1 MWVPGTLPPGLTER
15 AIEAAWPGTHTITSA
30 ASAPLPPGALT
41 EGGALRLARP
51 EILPLSVSHDPDAP
65 LRALAGAAAGL
76 GDGEHAIVQVLARPV
91 TGARLRRARRAARA
105 QRAGQPARLPVRL
118 LDLASPGGH
127 ASSGTRRTASRTDPE
142 LAAEIRAATEKLAS
156 PQWETLIRYGVATT
170 AAQIPDGAG
179 RWQARAATAQA
190 NARLRGLAHALASA
204 TALYTGRNWLARR
217 HLRHP
222 AEAISTRRLPR
233 GDLLSVPE
241 LAAIARLPAD
251 PALPGLA
258 RAGARAVAPP
268 PAIPL
273 PGPDVRPLGVSRH
286 RHAPPG
292 WPGRRRRPSP
302 PADLRADRNRQD
314 HPDRRADPVR
324 CHGRARRGV
333 HRPQRRR
340 RHRHHRP
347 PPRAGGGQG
356 GAVRPR
362 GPRRAAL
369 PERPARRRVR
379 HRHRRDHRQRHRDLP
394 PHLRRQLG
402 AAHRRHFPRRL
413 PDPARLGTARFR
425 PGHPRRYPRPAR
437 RRRLPPPA
445 DRRGPRPGAARL
457 LGLVRAAVGPH
468 PGALHRPADE
478 QAPRVPAPQVR
489 PAGHRRRAVHLRHG
503 RRPGPRRAVP
513 GPAAQRA
520 SSARRPRS
528 WSARSSSRA
537 PGRPRPAGPA
547 SPRPPGPTPA
557 CTSTR
562 RRTS

>member
-1 MWVPGTLPPGLTER
+1 MTFRLHTARPGPSPAPPGGPAGRYLTSPGGYTGHLARLLLAALAHYGPAAGPLLAAAVTAVIAGRAWLRRRQHAAFTADARTVTILAPPQAGPDGAAALWGHLTGLLRPPWARLWHGQPHLGWEYTWAGGTAAGMVIRMWVPGTLPPGLTER

-30 ASAPLPPGALT
+30 ASPPLPPGALT

-292 WPGRRRRPSP
+292 RPGRRRRPSP

-379 HRHRRDHRQRHRDLP
+379 HRHRRDHRQRHRHLP
-394 PHLRRQLG
+394 PHLRLLLG
-402 AAHRRHFPRRL
+402 AAHR
-413 PDPARLGTARFR
+413 
-425 PGHPRRYPRPAR
+425 
-437 RRRLPPPA
+437 
-445 DRRGPRPGAARL
+445 
-457 LGLVRAAVGPH
+457 
-468 PGALHRPADE
+468 
-478 QAPRVPAPQVR
+478 
-489 PAGHRRRAVHLRHG
+489 
-503 RRPGPRRAVP
+503 
-513 GPAAQRA
+513 
-520 SSARRPRS
+520 
-528 WSARSSSRA
+528 
-537 PGRPRPAGPA
+537 
-547 SPRPPGPTPA
+547 
-557 CTSTR
+557 
-562 RRTS
+562 